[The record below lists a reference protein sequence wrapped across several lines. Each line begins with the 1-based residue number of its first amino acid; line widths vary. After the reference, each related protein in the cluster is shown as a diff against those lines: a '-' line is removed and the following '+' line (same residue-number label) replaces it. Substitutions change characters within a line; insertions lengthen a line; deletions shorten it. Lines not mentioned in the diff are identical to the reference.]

1 MSFIT
6 THKFASDVMSFQ
18 DRKVKII
25 TTTGKQFEGTLR
37 SIDPDHLHVYLED
50 ATLQGG
56 EIMPV
61 VFIPGSIIEHIV
73 VEEKS
78 VDLRALAEIL
88 EKTFPRMVKID
99 ESASLIIVADRV
111 RVTNRGVSGAGP
123 TAEKVKKIYED
134 FLRNQAQ

>member
-1 MSFIT
+1 MSFMT
-6 THKFASDVMSFQ
+6 THKFASDLMAFQ

-37 SIDPDHLHVYLED
+37 SVDPDRLHVYLEE
-50 ATLQGG
+50 ASSQSG
-56 EIMPV
+56 ETIPAL
-61 VFIPGSIIEHIV
+61 FIPGSIIEQII
-73 VEEKS
+73 VEEKN

-99 ESASLIIVADRV
+99 ETGSLIIVADRV
-111 RVTNRGVSGAGP
+111 RVTSRGVSGAGP

-134 FLRNQAQ
+134 FLKNQAQ